1 MCKLMCITCDRYCK
15 RDTAEEK
22 GSQVYLEIVEQS
34 FLQFKNSWYTIKRIS
49 DAAEMCVIKLIYR
62 IMDKIG
68 YSVSSLEFF
77 PSFYS
82 EIKSEFIVCKMF
94 ISIRKIR
101 KNICFL
107 VSLLETPT
115 IFPPWVVFQLLSGYS
130 KVNLSSEQLM
140 AVLTSEES
148 QGNVCILYISPAE
161 LYLGD

>member
-115 IFPPWVVFQLLSGYS
+115 IFPSWVVFQLLSGYS